1 MLGIKLAH
9 TGVMGPG
16 FTGPLSLAILLLYRL
31 VQFIIQLAK
40 GRCLIDTQ
48 NSNWFTTK
56 NGRRVFIHHH
66 LIALAGN
73 FIPNILGLITL
84 SMAFKYAALGG
95 LNQGILPTLTS
106 LAGVYSA
113 IIFYFKFAEKISFP
127 QFIGMFL
134 MIISVVFLG
143 LEGAT
148 KKFSI
153 DSPN

>member
-1 MLGIKLAH
+1 MIK
-9 TGVMGPG
+9 
-16 FTGPLSLAILLLYRL
+16 Y
-31 VQFIIQLAK
+31 
-40 GRCLIDTQ
+40 GRP
-48 NSNWFTTK
+48 
-56 NGRRVFIHHH
+56 RFIHQH

-127 QFIGMFL
+127 
-134 MIISVVFLG
+134 
-143 LEGAT
+143 
-148 KKFSI
+148 
-153 DSPN
+153 